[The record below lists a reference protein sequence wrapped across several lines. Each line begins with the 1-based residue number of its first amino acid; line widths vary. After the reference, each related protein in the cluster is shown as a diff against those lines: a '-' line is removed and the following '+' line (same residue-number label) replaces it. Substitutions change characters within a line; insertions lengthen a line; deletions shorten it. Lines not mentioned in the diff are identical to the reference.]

1 MTWILDA
8 AIYGLLLVMELF
20 CCFYFW
26 FQFYTS
32 GHKVIAKK
40 IIAYAVPFLLSQVVS
55 FALFIPLKYY
65 LLK

>member
-8 AIYGLLLVMELF
+8 AIYGLLLVMVLF

-32 GHKVIAKK
+32 GH
-40 IIAYAVPFLLSQVVS
+40 SE
-55 FALFIPLKYY
+55 LKRWEEHCGEGDFHEN
-65 LLK
+65 L